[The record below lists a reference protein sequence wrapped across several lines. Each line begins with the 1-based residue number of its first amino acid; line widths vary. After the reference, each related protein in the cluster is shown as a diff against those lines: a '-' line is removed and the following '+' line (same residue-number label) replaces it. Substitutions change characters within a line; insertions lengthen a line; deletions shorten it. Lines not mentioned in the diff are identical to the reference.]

1 MDSNTPYSAGRI
13 VTLYGLVSA
22 DSGQYSV
29 TLDNETTTL
38 SARSSS
44 FYPQALLFYA
54 TDLDDH
60 TEHQLVVQNEE
71 NRILSVRGRGL
82 NYTSL

>member
-1 MDSNTPYSAGRI
+1 MHSNIPCSAGQI

-22 DSGQYSV
+22 DCGQYSV
-29 TLDNETTTL
+29 TLDNKTTTL

-44 FYPQALLFYA
+44 SYPHALLFYA

-60 TEHQLVVQNEE
+60 IQHQLVVQNEE
-71 NRILSVRGRGL
+71 NRVLAVRARGL